1 MTERWMSLREY
12 ARRRGCSLYAVQTAI
27 ATGRVTAVRRDDNG
41 RVIAIEAIAADA
53 QWAANTDQVEAA
65 RTGADPTRGAV
76 MTLESDQP
84 EVGGDLVDAAADAP
98 AGNGEAAAL
107 AGGGPS
113 DTNGYQASRADRER
127 SEAQLARIKL
137 LERLQQIGSIEGFQ
151 RAVTAAAQMVQDRI
165 LQVPS
170 RLSALLAAE
179 TDPIKIE
186 NLLQR
191 ELKDALDG
199 IAQRAAELAR
209 TSGGN
214 G

>member
-1 MTERWMSLREY
+1 MSALWMSLREY
-12 ARRRGCSLYAVQTAI
+12 ARRRGVSLYAVQTAI
-27 ATGRVTAVRRDDNG
+27 ASGRVTAVRRDEAG
-41 RVIAIEAIAADA
+41 KVVAIDAVAADA

-76 MTLESDQP
+76 MTGEPDDRDR
-84 EVGGDLVDAAADAP
+84 GADLVDAAAAP
-98 AGNGEAAAL
+98 AGAESAPA
-107 AGGGPS
+107 AGGEKS

-137 LERLQQIGSIEGFQ
+137 QERLGQIGSIEGFQ
-151 RAVTAAAQMVQDRI
+151 RAVTAAAQMTQDRI

-170 RLSALLAAE
+170 RLAAMLAAE

-186 NLLQR
+186 ALLTR

-209 TSGGN
+209 STGGN